1 MVERNS
7 QMQRPGFENKVNIN
21 TIMLFLTLL
30 GTGIGW
36 GVNYQAIKSGQ
47 KVNADNITRIERE
60 TIPEIRSSIAQIQ
73 SDARNYAKQ
82 NETDARAYA
91 NIEFRVGRLEDGF
104 VTVTANTRDLEK
116 TINGM
121 ASDIRVMREILSRL
135 DKPERD
141 GTMRQ

>member
-60 TIPEIRSSIAQIQ
+60 TIPELRKSIGELQ
-73 SDARNYAKQ
+73 
-82 NETDARAYA
+82 TDARAYA

-116 TINGM
+116 TINSM
-121 ASDIRVMREILSRL
+121 ASDIRVMRQIVERL
-135 DKPERD
+135 DSTSDREVPPKR
-141 GTMRQ
+141 